1 MRRRFLAFTS
11 AETSEEG
18 GSYLEQRFNTRVP
31 KFFGFRVSRQTSRI
45 FTIPVEVVRGYTV
58 LVRQQ
63 EKFFSDWIDRSFGIG
78 IVE

>member
-31 KFFGFRVSRQTSRI
+31 KFFGFRVSKAADLQNLYDSGGGRARVHGVSSKRNSSR
-45 FTIPVEVVRGYTV
+45 
-58 LVRQQ
+58 
-63 EKFFSDWIDRSFGIG
+63 
-78 IVE
+78 